1 MAARSPYCGAG
12 DLETAAAILVSMV
25 AAATPLLF
33 AALGELVTE
42 KSGVLNLGVE
52 GMMLV
57 GAVSAFAVAAGTG
70 SLYAGAAAGALAGA
84 SLALLFGLLTLSLV
98 ANQVAT
104 GLALTIFGIG
114 LSALIGQDYVGTPL
128 NALPKLAVPGLSDAP
143 FVGPVLF
150 GHDALVYLSF
160 ALVAAVAWFLYRTR
174 GGLVLR
180 AVGESHDAAHAIG
193 YPVIRIRYLA
203 VAFGGAMAGIGG
215 AYLSLVYTPMWIE
228 NMTAGRGWIALA
240 LVVFATWR
248 PGRVVLGAYLFG
260 GVTILQLHAQGV
272 GLGVASQLLSML
284 PYLATVLVLVL
295 ISRNRILIRLNAP
308 ADIGRTFKPDT

>member
-1 MAARSPYCGAG
+1 M
-12 DLETAAAILVSMV
+12 ETAAAILVSMV

-284 PYLATVLVLVL
+284 PYLATILVLVL